1 VEKLLNI
8 RRDGGN
14 DSNRSSQ
21 PPLASNG
28 SLEGVM
34 RSKMQV
40 YGPDELKVLNQIV
53 SAVLR
58 ETRSKTGLAG
68 VPDVLLRERIGK
80 QVLKRAADDLLNVN
94 GIRRAVLAS
103 LKKEARP
110 HIQ

>member
-1 VEKLLNI
+1 
-8 RRDGGN
+8 
-14 DSNRSSQ
+14 
-21 PPLASNG
+21 
-28 SLEGVM
+28 M
-34 RSKMQV
+34 RTKRQV

-58 ETRSKTGLAG
+58 ETQSETGLAG
-68 VPDVLLRERIGK
+68 APDAQLRERIGK

-94 GIRRAVLAS
+94 GITRAVLAS

>member
-1 VEKLLNI
+1 
-8 RRDGGN
+8 
-14 DSNRSSQ
+14 
-21 PPLASNG
+21 
-28 SLEGVM
+28 M
-34 RSKMQV
+34 RSKLQV

-58 ETRSKTGLAG
+58 ETQSKTGLAG

-80 QVLKRAADDLLNVN
+80 HVIKRAADDLLNVN

>member
-1 VEKLLNI
+1 
-8 RRDGGN
+8 
-14 DSNRSSQ
+14 
-21 PPLASNG
+21 
-28 SLEGVM
+28 M
-34 RSKMQV
+34 RSKRQV

-58 ETRSKTGLAG
+58 ETQSETGLAG
-68 VPDVLLRERIGK
+68 APDAQLRERIGK

-94 GIRRAVLAS
+94 GITRAVLAS

>member
-1 VEKLLNI
+1 
-8 RRDGGN
+8 
-14 DSNRSSQ
+14 
-21 PPLASNG
+21 
-28 SLEGVM
+28 M

-58 ETRSKTGLAG
+58 QTQSETGLAG
-68 VPDVLLRERIGK
+68 VPDAQLRERVGK

-103 LKKEARP
+103 LKKDARP
-110 HIQ
+110 HVR

>member
-1 VEKLLNI
+1 
-8 RRDGGN
+8 
-14 DSNRSSQ
+14 
-21 PPLASNG
+21 
-28 SLEGVM
+28 M
-34 RSKMQV
+34 RSKRQV

-58 ETRSKTGLAG
+58 ETQSETALAG
-68 VPDVLLRERIGK
+68 VPEAQLRERIGK